1 MARPGPADYSA
12 PEGGPAARCGNH
24 GEATEADMTLLLA
37 ALTTGAWT
45 AVAAAVAALLV
56 FALSLTIVVRRSSRE
71 ADERMTRLVSELDR
85 RTNEIRDELVATL
98 ERERV
103 ENRRARALGELS
115 SSIDLDE
122 VLRRTLDAAAGLSG
136 VDAAHIAVVTA
147 GGETVAR
154 STGLSEAEADDVQL
168 GPAPTGRRVRSLVV
182 NYEPSPGGDDA
193 PVESALALPL
203 RTGDDV
209 VGLLSV
215 FARSGNGP
223 FDAET
228 ARAIEELAA
237 SAGPAVENARRY
249 HEARRLADIDS
260 HTGLHNRRYF
270 HETLA
275 REVARSV
282 RYERPLALIVF
293 DVDDFKAINDRFG
306 HLAGD
311 TVLGQVG
318 ERVRG
323 VVRTSDIACR
333 VGGDEFGVILP
344 ESTLDDAEQLCER
357 LKSHMALHPIPQAGR
372 LQISAGIAGL
382 RAQDDAVSLFERAD
396 DALYRAKEAGKGRV
410 AIATTAIGR
419 SATEVTPSAI
429 SRIEREEG

>member
-1 MARPGPADYSA
+1 M
-12 PEGGPAARCGNH
+12 GGRCGNS
-24 GEATEADMTLLLA
+24 GEGSAAAGVAETSGSVLLA
-37 ALTTGAWT
+37 ALTAGETIA
-45 AVAAAVAALLV
+45 AAAVLLLAAGAGLLV
-56 FALSLTIVVRRSSRE
+56 IVRAVRRSGRE
-71 ADERMTRLVSELDR
+71 ADERMTRLVAELDR
-85 RTNEIRDELVATL
+85 RTNEIRDELVAAL

-103 ENRRARALGELS
+103 ENRRARALSELA

-122 VLRRTLDAAAGLSG
+122 VLQRTLESAASLPG
-136 VDAAHIAVVTA
+136 VDAAHISVITP
-147 GGETVAR
+147 GGETITR
-154 STGLSEAEADDVQL
+154 SVGLSDAEADGVQL
-168 GPAPTGRRVRSLVV
+168 VAPSGRHVRTLVV
-182 NYEPSPGGDDA
+182 TFDVPAGGDKA

-203 RTGDDV
+203 RSGDDTM
-209 VGLLSV
+209 GLLAVLTRVGGTALS
-215 FARSGNGP
+215 S
-223 FDAET
+223 ET
-228 ARAIEELAA
+228 NAAVEDLAA
-237 SAGPAVENARRY
+237 SAAPAIENARRY

-275 REVARSV
+275 REVARSQ
-282 RYERPLALIVF
+282 RYERALALIVF
-293 DVDDFKAINDRFG
+293 DVDDFKTINDRFG

-318 ERVRG
+318 ERVRS
-323 VVRTSDIACR
+323 VVRSSDIACR
-333 VGGDEFGVILP
+333 VGGDEFGVILT
-344 ESTLDDAEQLCER
+344 ESTLEDAEQLCER

-382 RAQDDAVSLFERAD
+382 RPQDDAVSLFERAD

-419 SATEVTPSAI
+419 AAADVTPSAI

>member
-1 MARPGPADYSA
+1 
-12 PEGGPAARCGNH
+12 
-24 GEATEADMTLLLA
+24 
-37 ALTTGAWT
+37 
-45 AVAAAVAALLV
+45 
-56 FALSLTIVVRRSSRE
+56 
-71 ADERMTRLVSELDR
+71 
-85 RTNEIRDELVATL
+85 
-98 ERERV
+98 
-103 ENRRARALGELS
+103 
-115 SSIDLDE
+115 
-122 VLRRTLDAAAGLSG
+122 
-136 VDAAHIAVVTA
+136 VDATHAAVVTPA
-147 GGETVAR
+147 GDTVTR
-154 STGLSEAEADDVQL
+154 STGLSETEADEVQL
-168 GPAPTGRRVRSLVV
+168 GPAPTGKRVRSFVV
-182 NYEPSPGGDDA
+182 SYDASGGEDA
-193 PVESALALPL
+193 PVESALVLPL
-203 RTGDDV
+203 RGGDEV
-209 VGLLSV
+209 IGLLAV
-215 FARSGNGP
+215 FTRAGAAP
-223 FDAET
+223 LPVET
-228 ARAIEELAA
+228 TAGFEDLAA

-275 REVARSV
+275 REVARSG

-293 DVDDFKAINDRFG
+293 DVDDFKSINDRFG

-323 VVRTSDIACR
+323 VVRTADIACR

-344 ESTLDDAEQLCER
+344 ESTLEDAEQLCER

-382 RAQDDAVSLFERAD
+382 RPQDDAVSLFERAD
-396 DALYRAKEAGKGRV
+396 DALYRAKEAGKGRI

-419 SATEVTPSAI
+419 SATEVAPSAI